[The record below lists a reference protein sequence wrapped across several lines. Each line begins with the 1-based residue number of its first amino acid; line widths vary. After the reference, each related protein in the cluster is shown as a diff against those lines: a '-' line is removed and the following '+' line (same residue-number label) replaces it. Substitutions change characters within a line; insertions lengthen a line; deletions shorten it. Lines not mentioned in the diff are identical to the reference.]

1 MSSSRDFLQ
10 DRKFL
15 KDLDNLKIKEQYI
28 KMIVL
33 NWKEEPIQEVQG
45 RVISGNINLDGTSSM
60 RRTASLSIVAIEQKN
75 DLTNI
80 DDLFAINKKCKIEL
94 GIVNTIPNYTLHI
107 EDEKTK
113 KITFQEINYKEKYG
127 QIVWFPL
134 GLYIMFNPSISHGTD
149 GITISM
155 QLKDKMCL
163 LNGQIAGTIHS
174 GVQFNYMD
182 QVTSGDLET
191 IEQKETLVY
200 DIIKELVNHWG
211 NEDLN
216 KIIISEVP
224 LKIKKVVSWAG
235 TDPICIDVSDDNIKI
250 FYPTEDTNITSSTI
264 LGPYKQYDDIGYT
277 FEDFVPPM
285 ELTCN
290 AGDTVTSVLDKII
303 GFMGNYEYFY
313 DVDGNFIFQEK
324 QNYLNMSYT
333 AYWTKENLNQY
344 DLPIQEYEDTVFR
357 LNKVSYD
364 LFDNNFTT
372 NNSNSLNY
380 NNIKNDFIVWG
391 AKKSINEYTYPC
403 RFHLAI
409 DKKPS
414 VKLHQRI
421 VLYETKDNLVRGIA
435 FSEKNF
441 EKIKNKEVINIG
453 GQDYKIVKV
462 IGAGKKGRESK
473 DWREE
478 IYYQMLE
485 SEKIGIDTNTE
496 LNNSYF
502 QYYAELKEEFP
513 KIFNLL
519 TQEWTEQFKNS
530 PEKIFYY
537 LDFIDENSELGKYSV
552 NNIGRRNKTIEDNNE
567 GINCVFEPSI
577 PDIVYID
584 STRMT
589 EQEWI
594 QETERLTSIGQRW
607 TQIPSNIYDQF
618 TIGGVLNS
626 CYEKIK
632 DLLYQYTH
640 MNNSISISTIPLY
653 YLQPGTRI
661 SVEDKKNGIEGDFI
675 IQSITLPLDIS
686 STMSINAYKAMQK
699 I

>member
-1 MSSSRDFLQ
+1 MSSRDFLQ

-28 KMIVL
+28 KIIVL
-33 NWKEEPIQEVQG
+33 NWKEEPIQEIQG
-45 RVISGNINLDGTSSM
+45 RVISGSVNLDGTSSM

-224 LKIKKVVSWAG
+224 LKIKRVVSWTG
-235 TDPICIDVSDDNIKI
+235 TDPICIDVSNNNIKI
-250 FYPTEDTNITSSTI
+250 FYPTEDTDITSPTI

-344 DLPIQEYEDTVFR
+344 DLPIQEYEDTIFR

-441 EKIKNKEVINIG
+441 ENIKNKEVINIG
-453 GQDYKIVKV
+453 GQDYKIVKI
-462 IGAGKKGRESK
+462 IGTKKKGRTSK

-519 TQEWTEQFKNS
+519 TQEWTEQFKNN

-594 QETERLTSIGQRW
+594 QETERLNGIGQRW
-607 TQIPSNIYDQF
+607 TQIPSDIYDQF